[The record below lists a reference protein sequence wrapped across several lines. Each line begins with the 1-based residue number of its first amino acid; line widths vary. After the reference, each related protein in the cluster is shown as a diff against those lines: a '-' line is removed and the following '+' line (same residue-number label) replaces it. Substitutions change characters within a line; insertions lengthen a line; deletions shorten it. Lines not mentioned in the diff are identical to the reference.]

1 METVQLPQIIEKQ
14 YDIHNWLLLKV
25 KKFPR
30 ELRYFIGTSIYD
42 SSKDLLDA
50 LTAAYYTPQADQK
63 FIYLN
68 QASITLEQ
76 LRIHLRVAFNQ
87 KIINAKS
94 LQFVVQLLLE
104 IGKILGA
111 WLKSIQP

>member
-14 YDIHNWLLLKV
+14 YDIHNWISLKV

-30 ELRYFIGTSIYD
+30 DLRYFIGSSIYD
-42 SSKDLLDA
+42 VSKNLLNTS
-50 LTAAYYTPQADQK
+50 TAAYSTPQPDQK

-68 QASITLEQ
+68 QVSITLEQ
-76 LRIHLRVAFNQ
+76 LRINLRVAFNQ

-104 IGKILGA
+104 ICKMLGA
-111 WLKSIQP
+111 

>member
-25 KKFPR
+25 KKFSR
-30 ELRYFIGTSIYD
+30 DLRYFIGTSIYD
-42 SSKDLLDA
+42 SSKK
-50 LTAAYYTPQADQK
+50 LTAAYYTPQAEQK

-68 QASITLEQ
+68 QASITMEQ

-104 IGKILGA
+104 IGKMLGA